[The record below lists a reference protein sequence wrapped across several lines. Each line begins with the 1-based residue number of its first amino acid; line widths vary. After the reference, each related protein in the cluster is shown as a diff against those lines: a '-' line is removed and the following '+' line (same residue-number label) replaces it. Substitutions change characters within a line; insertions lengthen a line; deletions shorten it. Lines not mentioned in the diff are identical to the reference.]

1 MNSSTRLY
9 DRYSRQIAL
18 KEFGET
24 GQQKLLEAKVLM
36 IGAGGLGCA
45 ALQYLAAAG
54 IGHLG
59 IIDDDT
65 ISLHNLHRQVLYAVK
80 DIGLP
85 KAAIA
90 AAALQHL
97 NPAISILA
105 YNERM
110 TVANAL
116 EIIKNYDVIID
127 GTDNFAARYMI
138 NDACVLLNKPL
149 VYGAVS
155 RFEGQVSVFN
165 VVLNNNNTSANYR
178 DLFPQPPAAGE
189 VANCAETGVL
199 GILPGIIGI
208 MQANETIKLIT
219 GIGSP
224 LINSLLTYN
233 ALNNQVYELQLAAR
247 NNTRDLVPPNAA
259 AFHKTDYNWLC
270 GITENIFEVGVK
282 KFNELRANNN
292 VLIIDVREPSET
304 PVVKEFEHIRIPL
317 GNIEEKFT
325 DTESDTIIVF
335 CQSGK
340 RSLQA
345 AKLLAAKLG
354 DTKRIFSLA
363 GGILQWEKEQQS

>member
-1 MNSSTRLY
+1 MNSSTRSY
-9 DRYSRQIAL
+9 ERYSRQIAL

-97 NPAISILA
+97 NPAISIRA

-110 TVANAL
+110 TVSNAL
-116 EIIKNYDVIID
+116 EIIKNYDIIID

-219 GIGSP
+219 GMGSP

-270 GITENIFEVGVK
+270 GITENSFEVGVK
-282 KFNELRANNN
+282 KFNELRANDN
-292 VLIIDVREPSET
+292 VVIIDVREPSET

-363 GGILQWEKEQQS
+363 GGILQWKKEQQS

>member
-1 MNSSTRLY
+1 MNSSTRSY
-9 DRYSRQIAL
+9 ERYSRQIAL

-90 AAALQHL
+90 AAALQQL
-97 NPAISILA
+97 NPAVSILA
-105 YNERM
+105 CNERM
-110 TVANAL
+110 TVVNAL
-116 EIIKNYDVIID
+116 ELIKNYDVIID

-247 NNTRDLVPPNAA
+247 NNTRDLIPPNAA